1 VSDGQ
6 YILPGELAALLAFWL
21 LPPLL
26 FAALAQAVVLRCRG
40 KDSWLKV
47 VAGVLLT
54 ALLSAGGLFAFMVV
68 EIPSWLRAA
77 HEAFLLPDPYEMMLF
92 PMAFPIVGVVA
103 VLVTYAFAAIRGRPA

>member
-26 FAALAQAVVLRCRG
+26 LTAVAQAVVLRRRAKG
-40 KDSWLKV
+40 SWLKV

-77 HEAFLLPDPYEMMLF
+77 HEALLLPDPYGMLLF
-92 PMAFPIVGVVA
+92 PMAFPIVGAVA
-103 VLVTYAFAAIRGRPA
+103 VLVTFALAAIRGRPA